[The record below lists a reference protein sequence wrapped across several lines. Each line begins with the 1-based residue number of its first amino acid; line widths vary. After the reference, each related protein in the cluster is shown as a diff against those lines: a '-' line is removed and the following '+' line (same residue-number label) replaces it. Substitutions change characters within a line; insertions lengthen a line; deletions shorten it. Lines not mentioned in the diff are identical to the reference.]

1 MEIVCRTFVDSERFF
16 VSLQSKSSG
25 EYYTLGLLH
34 VRVALLRR
42 NLEQSYLEH
51 KCVCT

>member
-1 MEIVCRTFVDSERFF
+1 MEIVCRTFVDSERLF

-34 VRVALLRR
+34 VMVALLRR